1 MNRLSRPPSL
11 FVMSLV
17 LFAAL
22 SLSMTVHAQIPTKEQ
37 RAAMQACRDD
47 AIKLCAGVTP
57 GGGRIAICLQE
68 KKASLTPGCLTQ
80 IEKLDVC
87 GADTKRPCIESRK

>member
-1 MNRLSRPPSL
+1 MNRLSRPSGLLFTSL
-11 FVMSLV
+11 ILITT
-17 LFAAL
+17 LCLTAN
-22 SLSMTVHAQIPTKEQ
+22 VHAQIPTKEQ

-47 AIKLCAGVTP
+47 ASKLCAGVKP

-80 IEKLDVC
+80 IEKLEVC
-87 GADTKRPCIESRK
+87 GADTKRPCKDSGK

>member
-1 MNRLSRPPSL
+1 MNRLARPPGVFAS
-11 FVMSLV
+11 SLV

-22 SLSMTVHAQIPTKEQ
+22 SLTTNVHAQIPTKEQ

-47 AIKLCAGVTP
+47 AGKLCAGVKP

-68 KKASLTPGCLTQ
+68 KKVSLTPNCLTQ
-80 IEKLDVC
+80 IEKLEVC
-87 GADTKRPCIESRK
+87 GADTKRPCKDPGK

>member
-1 MNRLSRPPSL
+1 
-11 FVMSLV
+11 MSQV

-47 AIKLCAGVTP
+47 ASKHCAGVKP
-57 GGGRIAICLQE
+57 GGGRIAICLRE
-68 KKASLTPGCLTQ
+68 KKASLTPDCLTQ
-80 IEKLDVC
+80 IEKSEVC
-87 GADTKRPCIESRK
+87 GADTKRPCKDSGK

>member
-1 MNRLSRPPSL
+1 MNRLSSPPGL
-11 FVMSLV
+11 FALSLV

-22 SLSMTVHAQIPTKEQ
+22 SLTTNVQAQIPTKEQ

-47 AIKLCAGVTP
+47 ASKLCAGVKP

-80 IEKLDVC
+80 IEKLEVC
-87 GADTKRPCIESRK
+87 GADTKRPCKDSGK